1 MGFITKPETKK
12 SKYSWKSQPELYEI
26 FLIEIGQLKQTETW
40 IEISWEYILPSV
52 LKERF
57 ITWKKQNN
65 V

>member
-1 MGFITKPETKK
+1 MGFIIKQETKK
-12 SKYSWKSQPELYEI
+12 SRYSWKTQPELYEI
-26 FLIEIGQLKQTETW
+26 FLIEIGQLKETSNW
-40 IEISWEYILPSV
+40 LEMSWEYTLPSQ